1 MKLAEALI
9 ARSALRGKLNDI
21 QNRAIQS
28 GKTSE
33 GEKPLEDSLSLVSEH
48 EKLIYELENLVLK
61 INHVNQSSKLNN
73 GISLFD
79 ALVKRDHLDIHIN
92 MLKTLINKT
101 TEPMNRY
108 SRSELKQEIHVDLNI
123 LRKKLEEITSER
135 RNLEIEIQKINWTI
149 DLE

>member
-28 GKTSE
+28 SKTSE

-135 RNLEIEIQKINWTI
+135 RKLEIEIQKINWTI
-149 DLE
+149 DIE